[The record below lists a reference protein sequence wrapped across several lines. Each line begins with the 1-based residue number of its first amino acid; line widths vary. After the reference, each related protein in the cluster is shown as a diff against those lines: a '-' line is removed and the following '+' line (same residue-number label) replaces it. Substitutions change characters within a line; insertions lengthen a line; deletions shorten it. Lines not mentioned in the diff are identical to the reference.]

1 MAPPPP
7 RPAVVA
13 QTLDGARGPRAG
25 LQNSLVIFPTCG
37 HGAIPLEDT
46 VVPTGL
52 GAQGQKLETGPLGWG
67 QDADGPFVLIGA
79 LPPWGQLPWPLY
91 L

>member
-1 MAPPPP
+1 M
-7 RPAVVA
+7 VA
-13 QTLDGARGPRAG
+13 QTPDGAGGPRAG

-67 QDADGPFVLIGA
+67 QDADGPFVLIGPF
-79 LPPWGQLPWPLY
+79 LPGGSSPGSCICSSHAK
-91 L
+91 